1 MKTLVQVEQLG
12 PRNCHRVGL
21 SRHATRAR
29 EGVSAFVVILR
40 LSAAAGRASS
50 RSRGSGGRGSV
61 RLGSFDEASR
71 RARLNTAQQWIKKRS
86 QHEKTAMVVGL
97 CVVVLVSFA
106 FPRLSWIGPLGYGLI
121 ALLLTQLVMIRKQVL
136 SLQDRLYQALGIV
149 ALLAQLLW
157 LLTPV
162 RWESSGVPLVLSW
175 SLLVGW
181 SVIRLVER
189 LASERRVTAGML
201 MGAAAGYLLLGLTAG
216 LVMSAVETIQPGSFE
231 PLDIPITDAAGQ
243 NYTVIGSAA
252 VFAQINYFAFIC
264 LTTVGFGDINPE
276 LPLARILAVSTGIA
290 GPLYLAV
297 VMGVLIGRYA
307 GDREIEDR
315 LEQHDPNR
323 R

>member
-1 MKTLVQVEQLG
+1 MRSEWRSK
-12 PRNCHRVGL
+12 RR
-21 SRHATRAR
+21 R
-29 EGVSAFVVILR
+29 ER
-40 LSAAAGRASS
+40 LYE
-50 RSRGSGGRGSV
+50 
-61 RLGSFDEASR
+61 L
-71 RARLNTAQQWIKKRS
+71 LL
-86 QHEKTAMVVGL
+86 GL
-97 CVVVLVSFA
+97 CLLVLASFA
-106 FPRLSWIGPLGYGLI
+106 FPRVTWLGSLGYALI

-175 SLLVGW
+175 SVLVGW

-216 LVMSAVETIQPGSFE
+216 LVMSGVETIQPGSFE
-231 PLDIPITDAAGQ
+231 PLDIPLTDAAGQ
-243 NYTVIGSAA
+243 NNTVLVSAP

-276 LPLARILAVSTGIA
+276 LPLARMLAVSTGIA

-315 LEQHDPNR
+315 LEQHDSDR

>member
-1 MKTLVQVEQLG
+1 MRSEWRSK
-12 PRNCHRVGL
+12 RR
-21 SRHATRAR
+21 R
-29 EGVSAFVVILR
+29 ER
-40 LSAAAGRASS
+40 LYE
-50 RSRGSGGRGSV
+50 
-61 RLGSFDEASR
+61 L
-71 RARLNTAQQWIKKRS
+71 LL
-86 QHEKTAMVVGL
+86 GL
-97 CVVVLVSFA
+97 CLLVLASFA
-106 FPRLSWIGPLGYGLI
+106 FPRVTWLGSLGYALI

-175 SLLVGW
+175 SVLVGW

-216 LVMSAVETIQPGSFE
+216 LVMSGVETIQPGSFE
-231 PLDIPITDAAGQ
+231 PLDIPLTDAAGQ
-243 NYTVIGSAA
+243 NNTVLVSAP

-276 LPLARILAVSTGIA
+276 LPLARMLAVSTGIA

-297 VMGVLIGRYA
+297 VMGVLIGRYS
-307 GDREIEDR
+307 GDREIEER
-315 LEQHDPNR
+315 LEQHNPDR